1 MKVLFLTHHV
11 PYPPNSG
18 ARIRAFHQLRALVA
32 RGHDVH
38 LLSFAD
44 RQREWRHQREL
55 SGLCASVTILPHHET
70 RASLRAVPRLW
81 LKVSRTADPAALGHF
96 ASRQMTA
103 AVARQLAR
111 LRPEVIFVSSTVM
124 AQFVPE
130 QWAARTVADL
140 IGVNWPHWQ
149 GKFGGLL
156 QALWRRHEAR
166 EAELLRA
173 YETQLVR
180 RFAASI
186 VPADKDSAAFNL
198 DEFTRRARL
207 RVIPS
212 GVDAELYR
220 SNVASLRLSVSRRKW
235 LADPQAVRLVFVGS
249 MDDEANV
256 EGARFFAEEV
266 FPQLRA
272 RVPEAQ
278 FLLVGHNPAPEV
290 KRLGKQPGVVVTGSV
305 EDVRPY
311 LNAATVCVIPA
322 CRSRGIHHKAL
333 EAMAAGRAVVATP
346 MVADGLHAK
355 DGEQLLV
362 ARDASEFIAAVEMLI
377 ADSRLREE
385 LAASARAFAA
395 AAHDW
400 PPLLARFTDLIEAVA
415 DRAEKSSTP
424 NHAPGNSTLA
434 KLRRRGV

>member
-1 MKVLFLTHHV
+1 
-11 PYPPNSG
+11 
-18 ARIRAFHQLRALVA
+18 
-32 RGHDVH
+32 VH

-44 RQREWRHQREL
+44 KQREWRHQREL
-55 SGLCASVTILPHHET
+55 GGLCASVTILPHHET
-70 RASLRAVPRLW
+70 RASLRTVPRLL
-81 LKVSRTADPAALGHF
+81 LKASRTADPAALGHF

-103 AVARQLAR
+103 AAARQLAR
-111 LRPEVIFVSSTVM
+111 LRPEGIFVSSTVM
-124 AQFVPE
+124 AQFIPE
-130 QWAARTVADL
+130 QWAARTVVDL

-149 GKFGGLL
+149 GRFGGLL
-156 QALWRRHEAR
+156 QALWRRREAHEAQ
-166 EAELLRA
+166 LLRA

-186 VPADKDSAAFNL
+186 VPTEQDSAAFDL

-249 MDDEANV
+249 MDEEANV

-266 FPQLRA
+266 FPQVRA

-278 FLLVGHNPAPEV
+278 FLIVGHDPAPEV

-333 EAMAAGRAVVATP
+333 EAMA
-346 MVADGLHAK
+346 DGLRAQ
-355 DGEQLLV
+355 DGQQLLV
-362 ARDASEFIAAVEMLI
+362 AHDASEFIAAVEVLI

-400 PPLLARFTDLIEAVA
+400 PPLLARFTDLMEAVA